1 MIPEGFKDVWKRGIE
16 SGDYYLKLCGSGG
29 GGYIL
34 GFTRDYAN
42 AQEQLKGYELELVQ
56 RI

>member
-1 MIPEGFKDVWKRGIE
+1 MIPEGFKEVWKYGIE

-34 GFTRDYAN
+34 GFTKDYEN
-42 AQEQLKGYELELVQ
+42 AKVQLKNYELELVQ